1 MTGRPHVLDSNL
13 RLARLARR
21 QAGVLTRRQLAECGI
36 GHEAVDDHVRA
47 RRWREPVPG
56 VVVLHCGP
64 IIEGARAWLAVLAGG
79 ESAALCAWTALAG
92 FGLEGWLRPATHVV
106 VRRGRHVPTITGVVV
121 HESRRH
127 GPSDIWLRDGLP
139 SHSVER
145 AAIDAGAWAKTVRS
159 ACGLLAAVVQQGLTT
174 PSRLLTALDGT
185 GRVAHR
191 KRMLHALADIEGGS
205 RAMSEIDLVR
215 LCRRAGLPEPVRQR
229 VRRDVNGRR
238 RYLDAEWDL
247 GGGRTVSLEVD
258 GIHHLDAGQWYD
270 DLLRQSELVV
280 PGGHRVIR
288 IPALALRLEPERVLA
303 ILRRAIYAPA
313 A

>member
-1 MTGRPHVLDSNL
+1 MTGRAHVLDTNL
-13 RLARLARR
+13 RLAALAAR
-21 QAGVLTRRQLAECGI
+21 QADVATRRQLAECRI
-36 GHEAVDDHVRA
+36 GSEAVDDHLKA

-56 VVVLHCGP
+56 VLVLHRGP
-64 IIEGARAWLAVLAGG
+64 LVEPAKVWLALLAAGEGAAV
-79 ESAALCAWTALAG
+79 CAWTALAG
-92 FGLEGWLRPATHVV
+92 YGLEGWLRPATHVV
-106 VRRGRHVPTITGVVV
+106 VRRGRHVPAIPGVVV

-127 GPSDIWLRDGLP
+127 EPSDIWIRDGLP

-145 AAIDAGAWAKTVRS
+145 AAIDAGAWARSVRS
-159 ACGLLAAVVQQGLTT
+159 ACGVLAAVVQQGLTT
-174 PSRLLTALDGT
+174 PGRLLSELDGT

-191 KRMLHALADIEGGS
+191 KQMLRALGDIEGGS

-229 VRRDVNGRR
+229 MRRDVHGRR

-247 GGGRTVSLEVD
+247 GTRRTLSLEVD
-258 GIHHLDAGQWYD
+258 GMNHMDAGQWYD

-303 ILRRAIYAPA
+303 ILRRAIYALA
-313 A
+313 G